1 MDKGKKKDLLIIL
14 MLVALVTMGTS
25 YALLS
30 QKVEQKGTGTVK
42 GNWDVEITNVVESA
56 TQGAG
61 VSESASSSLTVASFA
76 ASLSQPGDSVTYLVT
91 VEYNGNIDAK
101 LDSITSQVTPNYGT
115 DDNPYVVYTYDG
127 ITSESILKAG
137 ESITFAVMLQYST
150 EATTVV
156 NLNASLTTI
165 LNYIQN
171 V

>member
-1 MDKGKKKDLLIIL
+1 MDNKKKKDVLIIV
-14 MLVALVTMGTS
+14 MLIAVVCMSGAFAM
-25 YALLS
+25 LS
-30 QKVEQKGTGTVK
+30 SKEEAKGTGVVE
-42 GNWDVEITNVVESA
+42 GNWDVKITNVVESA

-61 VSESASSSLTVASFA
+61 LSESAVSELNVATFN
-76 ASLSQPGDSVTYLVT
+76 ASLYQPGDSVTYLVT
-91 VEYNGNIDAK
+91 VENNGNIDAK

-137 ESITFAVMLQYST
+137 ESITFAVMIQYST